1 MLIIPALQKWTR
13 LPGERARA
21 LCLEVCER
29 WVDGVGGWATAWEAG
44 GDSCPGSCPVEFPVR
59 PFLTQSF

>member
-1 MLIIPALQKWTR
+1 MGRFQLDFRKCMLIIPALQKWTR

-29 WVDGVGGWATAWEAG
+29 WVDGPP
-44 GDSCPGSCPVEFPVR
+44 PGKLGEIPALGVVQLNSP
-59 PFLTQSF
+59 

>member
-21 LCLEVCER
+21 LCLEICER
-29 WVDGVGGWATAWEAG
+29 WVDGPP
-44 GDSCPGSCPVEFPVR
+44 PGKLGEIPALGVVQLNSP
-59 PFLTQSF
+59 